1 MILNGKIVQ
10 DDGEFGLVRAYMQ
23 GKREVVCV
31 CEGACGRVG
40 LVEQIVHANCP
51 NLAVGEKRQQRDV
64 CVVCMYVRVV
74 SLCVVHGHG

>member
-10 DDGEFGLVRAYMQ
+10 GAGEFGLGLLRANMQ

-51 NLAVGEKRQQRDV
+51 NLAVGEKRPQRDV
-64 CVVCMYVRVV
+64 CVLCVCM
-74 SLCVVHGHG
+74 CVWCHCV